1 MNAPTLS
8 HFSFAAVT
16 LWPRADTIWVQGSLV
31 PSVTLSRA
39 SISRGSLVKILPR
52 RPVFSFSRLFD
63 QTGSMK
69 KPFYNPFVT
78 VSTVLAVI
86 RTIPAFGG
94 SKKKKATP
102 VYHTPVI
109 SSVTGNAITVSEEKT
124 TRRFIITQFT
134 EINVNGQRATI
145 VDLKPG
151 VTVSVTIGMDP
162 TRASRVVAKVFQW
175 AEIEK
180 RTEDAL
186 NGRFHESKHSG
197 GIKK

>member
-1 MNAPTLS
+1 MD
-8 HFSFAAVT
+8 
-16 LWPRADTIWVQGSLV
+16 RALLIVISVLLV
-31 PSVTLSRA
+31 A
-39 SISRGSLVKILPR
+39 
-52 RPVFSFSRLFD
+52 
-63 QTGSMK
+63 
-69 KPFYNPFVT
+69 
-78 VSTVLAVI
+78 LA
-86 RTIPAFGG
+86 TPAFAG
-94 SKKKKATP
+94 SKKKKSTP
-102 VYHTPVI
+102 AQYRAPVI